1 MEKIDITHPSYYT
14 DGKIEVEDFIYD
26 KKLDFCLG
34 NAVKYIARD
43 GKKNPDKI
51 LEDLFKSAWY
61 VNREIFHKAQEN
73 SDKKDE
79 AIKSYTSEIKM
90 LQSYL
95 NQLIEA

>member
-43 GKKNPDKI
+43 GKKDPSKTI
-51 LEDLFKSAWY
+51 EDLFKATWY
-61 VNREIFHKAQEN
+61 VNIKIFHTALDD
-73 SDKKDE
+73 SDCRDE

-90 LQSYL
+90 LQNYL